1 MRISDWSS
9 DVCSSD
15 LQIGGA
21 MANLKQITRNDV
33 DGVLEEFRQE
43 ADQFMAVTL
52 GSDEYIRSVLTKAL
66 GTDRAAGLIEDIL
79 EGGEGGNGIDALN
92 WLDANS
98 VAELIADEHHQ
109 INATRSEERRV
120 GKEWVR
126 ACRTREST

>member
-1 MRISDWSS
+1 MPIVD
-9 DVCSSD
+9 SD
-15 LQIGGA
+15 LDRCAILVMSLGEDAAAEVFKYLSAREVQQIGAA

-79 EGGEGGNGIDALN
+79 DGGEGGDGIDAPN
-92 WLDANS
+92 WRDANS
-98 VAELIADEHHQ
+98 VAELICE
-109 INATRSEERRV
+109 
-120 GKEWVR
+120 
-126 ACRTREST
+126 